1 MPFKKGDPRPANA
14 GKKKGDT
21 NKVTKDIKQ
30 SFKDLVEGNLDNITM
45 WMERVAEKNPDKAL
59 EFMHKF
65 SQFNVPLLNRT
76 EMKHEGE
83 VTTKQVFEIGGKK
96 IEF

>member
-1 MPFKKGDPRPANA
+1 MPFESGKPRPKNAGRKKGSS
-14 GKKKGDT
+14 
-21 NKVTKDIKQ
+21 NKSTDDIKQ
-30 SFKDLVEGNLDNITM
+30 AFKNLVEDNIPNITN

-59 EFMHKF
+59 DFMHKF
-65 SQFNVPLLNRT
+65 SQFNVPLLNRS
-76 EMKHEGE
+76 EVKHEGE